1 MARTMGSIIF
11 FLATLLCLVSAW
23 DIGKLKDRTECQAFG
38 KKNALDGCD
47 QHRTVVVDA
56 AGSKSD
62 FKTVQSGKKLNRAA
76 WSLLTRLSCGFI
88 AKQYRYVIVLWRGFP
103 LLTFVDTYIILVTA
117 GNYTEQVG
125 IPSQAKFS
133 SRNLQTIGQRNPPR
147 PNLPPRPN
155 RPPHEPNL

>member
-62 FKTVQSGKKLNRAA
+62 FKTVQSGKKLNRVT
-76 WSLLTRLSCGFI
+76 WSFI
-88 AKQYRYVIVLWRGFP
+88 DWVKLWLRYQTIPVCHSAIARIY
-103 LLTFVDTYIILVTA
+103 FVDVRRYL
-117 GNYTEQVG
+117 YY
-125 IPSQAKFS
+125 
-133 SRNLQTIGQRNPPR
+133 PR
-147 PNLPPRPN
+147 YSW
-155 RPPHEPNL
+155 